1 MNPPLKPNSKVYEA
15 LERFLIVVEN
25 EDFVEG
31 HEVLEPSWHA
41 FKKLPESLN
50 DALILKGLINGATA
64 LALAKKG
71 KTEGAKRVWTTFE
84 KYAPLIELSTSELTP
99 YYRQA
104 CRLLQHK
111 KRFDM

>member
-1 MNPPLKPNSKVYEA
+1 MNPPLKPNSNVHEA
-15 LERFLIVVEN
+15 LERFVNVVEN

-31 HEVLEPSWHA
+31 HEVLEPAWHA

-50 DALILKGLINGATA
+50 DAFILKGLINGATA

-71 KTEGAKRVWTTFE
+71 KLDGAKRVWATFE
-84 KYAPLIELSTSELTP
+84 KYAPLINLSSSERTP

-104 CRLLQHK
+104 ARLLQHK
-111 KRFDM
+111 KMF